1 MLTKRAFND
10 PTKEERHIVAK
21 HYVEVSDSVW
31 TELVR
36 IQKQFKVDKHALVDD
51 IIALAGDLEAI
62 AENHEDPVVGPIPET
77 PVHST
82 RAAVLEPTAVEQELA
97 DLI

>member
-1 MLTKRAFND
+1 MA
-10 PTKEERHIVAK
+10 AK
-21 HYVEVSDSVW
+21 HYVAVSDEVW
-31 TELVR
+31 KELSR

-62 AENHEDPVVGPIPET
+62 AEAHVDPEPEPDPDPT
-77 PVHST
+77 P
-82 RAAVLEPTAVEQELA
+82 AVLVPTENELA